1 MILEKRIAIS
11 FWIGVGI
18 LGLTFIAVIGG
29 YN

>member
-1 MILEKRIAIS
+1 MIEKNIAIS